1 MTRTVIFSQD
11 SISTLKTFIST
22 LTHKDI
28 FEFTNVDYSVH
39 IIHYNE
45 KKNNT
50 RFRKIY
56 GLNNFLMFCFRSS
69 SKQKQIF
76 TSQFYL

>member
-45 KKNNT
+45 KT
-50 RFRKIY
+50 IRVSGRY
-56 GLNNFLMFCFRSS
+56 MVWT
-69 SKQKQIF
+69 
-76 TSQFYL
+76 TS

>member
-45 KKNNT
+45 KKQYVFQEDT
-50 RFRKIY
+50 FEQ
-56 GLNNFLMFCFRSS
+56 LL
-69 SKQKQIF
+69 
-76 TSQFYL
+76 

>member
-1 MTRTVIFSQD
+1 MTITVIFSQD

-28 FEFTNVDYSVH
+28 FEFTNVDYFVH

-45 KKNNT
+45 KNDT
-50 RFRKIY
+50 CFRKIY

-69 SKQKQIF
+69 SKPKQIF